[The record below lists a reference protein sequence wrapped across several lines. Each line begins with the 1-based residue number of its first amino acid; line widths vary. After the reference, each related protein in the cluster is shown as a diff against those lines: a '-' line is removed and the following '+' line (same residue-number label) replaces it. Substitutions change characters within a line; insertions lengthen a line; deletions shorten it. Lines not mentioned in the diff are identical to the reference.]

1 MGTLEKFKYSRR
13 DRDIMNH
20 KDYSLANEFFQALSR
35 CGNSPEEL
43 RAARDFLDENR
54 ALIHRYAHELES
66 YWQRAVIY
74 DLCSSYSR
82 EGGEAFTTT
91 SQGIMTNPIN
101 SYREP
106 QRFDLPIKPVY
117 YLGSKDNCRLIQI
130 LDQSRR
136 RKRACKIRKNL
147 AALTV
152 FGLLCAATYHY
163 INPIKDFI
171 SSPFKKYSN
180 IEKVLKN
187 NTNYRVK
194 FMTGGSL

>member
-1 MGTLEKFKYSRR
+1 
-13 DRDIMNH
+13 MNR
-20 KDYSLANEFFQALSR
+20 KDYNLVNEFFQVLSR

-43 RAARDFLDENR
+43 RAARDFIDENR
-54 ALIHRYAHELES
+54 ALIHRYSHKLES
-66 YWQRAVIY
+66 YWQRAMVY

-82 EGGEAFTTT
+82 EGGEAFTVT

-117 YLGSKDNCRLIQI
+117 YFGSKENCKLIQI
-130 LDQSRR
+130 LDKSRR
-136 RKRACKIRKNL
+136 RKHTCEIRKKL
-147 AALTV
+147 AALTA
-152 FGLLCAATYHY
+152 FGLLCATAYYY

-180 IEKVLKN
+180 IEQVLTN
-187 NTNYRVK
+187 NSIYRTRGI
-194 FMTGGSL
+194 TGGGL